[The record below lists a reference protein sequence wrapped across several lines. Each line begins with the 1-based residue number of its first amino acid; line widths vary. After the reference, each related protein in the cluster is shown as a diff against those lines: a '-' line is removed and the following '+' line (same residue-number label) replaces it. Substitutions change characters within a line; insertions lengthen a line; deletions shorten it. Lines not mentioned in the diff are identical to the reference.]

1 MTFRTGLRVGA
12 MTDVGRVRAANQD
25 ALLVAGDLAAV
36 ADGMGGHAAGE
47 VASALALH
55 TLRDAVITDESTLR
69 AAITAANQRVFSE
82 SVSRPSLHGMGT
94 TLCVF
99 ARMIIGGEEH
109 IVIAN
114 VGDSRG
120 YRFADQQLHRLTR
133 DHSYVADLVAAGE
146 LSENKARTHPKRNIL
161 TRALGVE
168 PSVGIDTWILP
179 LDVGDRYLLCS
190 DGLINEVDE
199 PLIAGT
205 MSEVRDPQEAA
216 EILVHLANSNGG
228 RDNITVIVIDV
239 TEVDDDD
246 RESILFGAPIDH
258 LPDELD
264 DTLDAAI
271 VAMNDHDELINIFDP
286 RTIDAPFV
294 GSTQH
299 DGRRDDGEL
308 DFVRH
313 GSDYETND
321 LVTGAITGHF
331 ANERTPFASSIASS
345 ARSLSSE
352 HETLTPGGWID
363 EFEPDIHDTIVESAE
378 ADVAPLVD
386 ANTRAIIPT
395 GGWIEEPPLAVVR
408 PRRLTLR
415 VLIFLAL
422 FAGVIYGGWY
432 VVERAGRAGY
442 TVRANGE
449 SIVLFEGPADKLLWV
464 EPKQVFTYS
473 VKVSDI
479 PVAQRDDVRNGKH
492 YSTRAEADLAVQR
505 WREAGDRDGVS
516 SPVTTL
522 VVVPTLPPVTNPLT
536 TPSTSAAPLAP
547 GGSTIAPE
555 PSTSAATQP

>member
-1 MTFRTGLRVGA
+1 MTFRTGLRIGA

-25 ALLVAGDLAAV
+25 ALLVMVDLAAV

-55 TLRDAVITDESTLR
+55 TLRDFAIDDEGSLR
-69 AAITAANQRVFSE
+69 EAIAAANQRVFSE
-82 SVSRPSLHGMGT
+82 SVQRPSLHGMGT

-99 ARMIIGGEEH
+99 ARMIIDDEEH
-109 IVIAN
+109 VVIAN

-120 YRFADQQLHRLTR
+120 YRFGDQQLHRLTR

-146 LSENKARTHPKRNIL
+146 LSETKARTHPKRNIL

-168 PSVGIDTWILP
+168 PTVGIDTWILP

-228 RDNITVIVIDV
+228 RDNITVIVVDV
-239 TEVDDDD
+239 TEVDDED
-246 RESILFGAPIDH
+246 RESILFGAPIDQ
-258 LPDELD
+258 LPDDLD

-271 VAMNDHDELINIFDP
+271 VGLGDDDELISIFDP

-294 GSTQH
+294 GSNGTDH
-299 DGRRDDGEL
+299 GVAVDGL
-308 DFVRH
+308 
-313 GSDYETND
+313 
-321 LVTGAITGHF
+321 AA
-331 ANERTPFASSIASS
+331 ANMTVERSPFASSVASS
-345 ARSLSSE
+345 ARSLSHE
-352 HETLTPGGWID
+352 HDTLTPGGWLD
-363 EFEPDIHDTIVESAE
+363 DLEPDIHDSIVAE
-378 ADVAPLVD
+378 PAPAPLVD
-386 ANTRAIIPT
+386 STTRAIIPT

-422 FAGVIYGGWY
+422 FAGVIYGGFY

-442 TVRANGE
+442 TVRANGDA
-449 SIVLFEGPADKLLWV
+449 IVLFEGPADKLLWV

-522 VVVPTLPPVTNPLT
+522 VVVPTLPPLT
-536 TPSTSAAPLAP
+536 SAPSVPSTAP
-547 GGSTIAPE
+547 GASI
-555 PSTSAATQP
+555 SASPPGASVPASSVAAQP